1 MWTKHSFIIAL
12 HEPSDSKSAQ
22 LLGLSLNEV
31 ELKWHDIG
39 DGIFCEYYT
48 LNSMNNLK
56 RAIKSL
62 QLF

>member
-1 MWTKHSFIIAL
+1 MWTKHSFIIVL
-12 HEPSDSKSAQ
+12 HEVSKSAQ